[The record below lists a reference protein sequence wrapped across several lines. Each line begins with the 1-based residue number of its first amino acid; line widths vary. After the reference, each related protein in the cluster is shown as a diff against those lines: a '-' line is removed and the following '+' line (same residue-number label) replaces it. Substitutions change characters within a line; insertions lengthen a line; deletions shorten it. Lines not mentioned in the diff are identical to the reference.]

1 MKSLHKRSKLSHVL
15 TEGKVGR
22 FTNVMLHKGLILV
35 MILVYGTAI
44 EFYSNL
50 QYIPYLKQIVLLNI
64 ETSVEYF
71 LKHIKIVTE
80 KD

>member
-1 MKSLHKRSKLSHVL
+1 
-15 TEGKVGR
+15 
-22 FTNVMLHKGLILV
+22 MLHKGLILV
-35 MILVYGTAI
+35 MILIYGTAA

-50 QYIPYLKQIVLLNI
+50 HYIPYLKQVVLLNK
-64 ETSVEYF
+64 ETSIEFF

>member
-1 MKSLHKRSKLSHVL
+1 
-15 TEGKVGR
+15 
-22 FTNVMLHKGLILV
+22 